1 MNKHDPVDAS
11 LAREDAKAEQQYLR
25 EGITYELTDA
35 LVRSATLV
43 LDSYQ
48 IDYSDSE
55 LRNVVEDFSET
66 VINKFIEE

>member
-1 MNKHDPVDAS
+1 MPRHDPVSAD
-11 LAREDAKAEQQYLR
+11 LNREDAKAEQQYLR

-48 IDYSDSE
+48 IDYSDSD

>member
-11 LAREDAKAEQQYLR
+11 LAREDAIAERQYLR

>member
-11 LAREDAKAEQQYLR
+11 LAREDAIAERQYLR

-55 LRNVVEDFSET
+55 LRDFIEDFSET
-66 VINKFIEE
+66 LINKFIEE